1 MFGACPIK
9 ALPSNSR
16 SIAAFQAIMTEPLA
30 KDGLI
35 RLYKSEDKIY
45 ARSIQ
50 GRYARLRWLN
60 VWVTQLVFY
69 LTPWLTWGGRQ
80 VVLFDL
86 EARRFY
92 IFGLVLY
99 PQDFIYLATLLIIC
113 ALSLFLV
120 TAVAGRVWCGYGCPQ
135 TVYTE
140 IFMAIERFV
149 EGDRHKRQRLD
160 CEPWSIQKL
169 GRKAG
174 KHGLWVVLALW
185 TGLTFV
191 GYFTPVRE
199 LASSAVA
206 FSLGPWQTFWM
217 LFYAFAT
224 YGNAGFMRE
233 QVCKYMCP
241 YARFQSAMFDKDTL
255 IVTYDQARGEPRGAR
270 GRGVDTK
277 NAGLGD
283 CIDCSLCV
291 QVCPTGIDIRNGLQY
306 ECIGCAA
313 CVDACNIVMDKLHY
327 PQGLVRYSTQQAM
340 AQKWSPQQVL
350 QRLRRPRILVYSSI
364 WLVICSLWLT
374 SLAMRQPYKVD
385 VVRDRGTLARL
396 LPGGVLEN
404 VYRVQIMN
412 AAGSK
417 QTFSFAAEGLQ
428 GLKIAS
434 ETKIEVAA
442 AQSRWLVLR
451 LDIPYGSQST
461 GSHPIQLKIQSDL
474 DDRPLIEKTVFY
486 VPR

>member
-1 MFGACPIK
+1 
-9 ALPSNSR
+9 
-16 SIAAFQAIMTEPLA
+16 MTEPLA

-80 VVLFDL
+80 AVLFDL

-92 IFGLVLY
+92 IFDLVLY

-149 EGDRHKRQRLD
+149 EGDRQKRQRLD
-160 CEPWSIQKL
+160 AEPWSIQKL

-199 LASSAVA
+199 LASSTLA

-255 IVTYDQARGEPRGAR
+255 IVTYDQDRGEPRGAR
-270 GRGVDTK
+270 GRGVDAK
-277 NAGLGD
+277 ASGLGD

-327 PQGLVRYSTQQAM
+327 PRGLVRYSTQQAM
-340 AQKWSPQQVL
+340 TQKWSPQQVL
-350 QRLRRPRILVYSSI
+350 QRLRRPRIVVYSSI
-364 WLVICSLWLT
+364 WLVICALWLT

-385 VVRDRGTLARL
+385 VVRDRGTLARV

-412 AAGSK
+412 AAGSN
-417 QTFSFAAEGLQ
+417 QSFSLVAEGLQ
-428 GLKIAS
+428 DLKIAS

-442 AQSRWLVLR
+442 AQSRWVVLR
-451 LDIPYGSQST
+451 LDIPYGSQQP

-474 DDRPLIEKTVFY
+474 DGRSLIEKTVFY